1 MRFEST
7 ALPRLLSS
15 EERLSVLLPDGSPQG
30 GPSLHQRGRGFRNL
44 GQGLDGGCSWSW
56 LTPSSDSLTFS
67 PPSLGHP
74 QKFFPA
80 RLGASIE
87 LCPPSLPAFST
98 FLLSLPLTPRHTPHS
113 LWPTDMGRGV
123 IRIENRASSPHTAQ
137 KPCSPYRPLDRNQGV
152 TPTPAGLSAAHMS
165 GATLW
170 GPQATPGTKGRRGSL
185 EEDTPFSALHLSSMT
200 F

>member
-1 MRFEST
+1 MRSEST

-15 EERLSVLLPDGSPQG
+15 EERLSVLLPNGSPQG

-56 LTPSSDSLTFS
+56 LTPFSDSLTLS
-67 PPSLGHP
+67 PSSLGHP

-87 LCPPSLPAFST
+87 LCPPFLPTVST
-98 FLLSLPLTPRHTPHS
+98 FLLSLPLTLRHTPRS

-123 IRIENRASSPHTAQ
+123 IRSENRASSPHTTQ

-152 TPTPAGLSAAHMS
+152 TPT
-165 GATLW
+165 LW
-170 GPQATPGTKGRRGSL
+170 GYQVPTCLEPLCGVPRPLLEQKEGGGTWKQTP
-185 EEDTPFSALHLSSMT
+185 PFHLYT
-200 F
+200 FPP